1 MLFVESIEYIWKC
14 VCMNI
19 CIDRCVFCWTSI
31 WVEEGATFC
40 RSVFCVCMLIK
51 EEVQMQIN
59 WVGRSTSV
67 RQSTFCQSVRGKI
80 GLNVPPPPQYDIKHL
95 YLSDIQWCLK
105 SVNAN
110 SPKLSL
116 WGWKVKYLQLRS
128 GQPSLG
134 EKVGLMILLDKGPC
148 GQCHIILLKQMRIDF
163 IYRLNYEEI
172 NRSADD
178 HYGRFTNC
186 HRK

>member
-1 MLFVESIEYIWKC
+1 MMSK
-14 VCMNI
+14 I
-19 CIDRCVFCWTSI
+19 CQRKFTKTQPLRMKSEIF
-31 WVEEGATFC
+31 AA
-40 RSVFCVCMLIK
+40 K
-51 EEVQMQIN
+51 K
-59 WVGRSTSV
+59 RST
-67 RQSTFCQSVRGKI
+67 F
-80 GLNVPPPPQYDIKHL
+80 P
-95 YLSDIQWCLK
+95 
-105 SVNAN
+105 
-110 SPKLSL
+110 
-116 WGWKVKYLQLRS
+116 
-128 GQPSLG
+128 G